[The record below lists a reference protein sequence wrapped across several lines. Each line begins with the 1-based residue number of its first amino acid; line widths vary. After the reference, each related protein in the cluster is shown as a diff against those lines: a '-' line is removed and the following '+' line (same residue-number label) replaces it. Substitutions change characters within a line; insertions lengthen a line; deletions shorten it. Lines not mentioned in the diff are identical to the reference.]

1 MNIVNSSSKNDKKQA
16 MKSDYFVR
24 AASWADDTFGRLEQS
39 RNRYQVAFV
48 LAMVLNVMALIA
60 VCVLANIQTLVPM
73 MVHHYD
79 HGVTTIEPLTHTN
92 APLNK
97 AQIESDLAHY
107 LTHRESYDISSYRAQ
122 FDLVNL
128 LSSEAVAAEYAR
140 EQDRNVKDSPISQ
153 LGAHHMRDV
162 HIYSINFLDNVTR
175 NADDLQKNHQNLAEI
190 VFTSTDIDKA
200 TGLKTEQHFNALVSW
215 TYVTPSTNPDV
226 RWKNWDG
233 LMVTRYTRQR
243 RNV

>member
-1 MNIVNSSSKNDKKQA
+1 MNIKSKAVNDKHKK
-16 MKSDYFVR
+16 MNTDYFAN
-24 AASWADDTFGRLEQS
+24 AASWADDTFGAMEQS
-39 RNRYQVAFV
+39 RNRYQLAFV
-48 LAMVLNVMALIA
+48 LAMSVNLVALIA

-79 HGVTTIEPLTHTN
+79 HGVTTVEPLTHTN

-140 EQDRNVKDSPISQ
+140 EQDRNVKDSPIQQ
-153 LGAHHMRDV
+153 LGATHMRNV
-162 HIYSINFLDNVTR
+162 HIFNIIFLDNVENNT
-175 NADDLQKNHQNLAEI
+175 NDLQKNHQNLAEI
-190 VFTSTDIDKA
+190 EFKSMDIDKA
-200 TGLKTEQHFNALVSW
+200 TGLKTEHHYNALVSW
-215 TYVTPSTNPDV
+215 AYVTPSTNPDV

-233 LMVTRYTRQR
+233 LMVTRYTRQL

>member
-1 MNIVNSSSKNDKKQA
+1 MNRFNHNSANDKKKQI
-16 MKSDYFVR
+16 KTDYFKR
-24 AASWADDTFGRLEQS
+24 ATSWADDTFGILEQS

-48 LAMVLNVMALIA
+48 LAMIVNVMALIA
-60 VCVLANIQTLVPM
+60 VCVLANLQTLVPM

-79 HGVTTIEPLTHTN
+79 HGVTIVEPLKHTN
-92 APLNK
+92 APINK

-122 FDLVNL
+122 FDLVSL
-128 LSSEAVAAEYAR
+128 LSSESVSAEYAR
-140 EQDRNVKDSPISQ
+140 EQDRHMKDSPITQ
-153 LGAHHMRDV
+153 LGANHMRDV
-162 HIYSINFLDNVTR
+162 HIYSINFLDNAAL

-200 TGLKTEQHFNALVSW
+200 TGLKTKQHFNALVSW
-215 TYVTPSTNPDV
+215 TYVKPSTNPDV

-233 LMVTRYTRQR
+233 FMVTRYSRQL

>member
-1 MNIVNSSSKNDKKQA
+1 M
-16 MKSDYFVR
+16 MTTRTTDYFKK
-24 AASWADDTFGRLEQS
+24 AATWADDTFGAMEQS

-48 LAMVLNVMALIA
+48 MSMGLNVVALIS
-60 VCVLANIQTLVPM
+60 VCVLANMQTLVPM
-73 MVHHYD
+73 MVHHYEQ
-79 HGVTTIEPLTHTN
+79 GVTTVEPLTLVN

-128 LSSEAVAAEYAR
+128 LSSDPVAAEYSR
-140 EQDRNVKDSPISQ
+140 EQDRNVKDAPIKQ
-153 LGAHHMRDV
+153 LGATHMREV
-162 HIYSINFLDNVTR
+162 HIYSINFLDNADL
-175 NADDLQKNHQNLAEI
+175 NANDLPKNHHNLAEI
-190 VFTSTDIDKA
+190 VFTRTDIDKA
-200 TGLKTEQHFNALVSW
+200 TGLKTAHHYNALVSW
-215 TYVTPSTNPDV
+215 VYVTPSTNPDA

-233 LMVTRYTRQR
+233 FRVTRYSRET

>member
-1 MNIVNSSSKNDKKQA
+1 MNLFKRKAAVAEKRNIKT
-16 MKSDYFVR
+16 DYFAK
-24 AASWADDTFGRLEQS
+24 AASWADDTFGALEQS
-39 RNRYQVAFV
+39 RNRYQAAFV
-48 LAMVLNVMALIA
+48 LAMGVNVVALIA
-60 VCVLANIQTLVPM
+60 VCALANIQTLVPM

-79 HGVTTIEPLTHTN
+79 HGVTTVEPLTYTN

-128 LSSEAVAAEYAR
+128 LSSETVAAEYAR
-140 EQDRNVKDSPISQ
+140 EQDRNVKDSPIQQ
-153 LGAHHMRDV
+153 LGATHMRDV
-162 HIYSINFLDNVTR
+162 HIYSINFLDNVM
-175 NADDLQKNHQNLAEI
+175 NNVDVGEKNHQNLAEI
-190 VFTSTDIDKA
+190 VFTSTDTDKA
-200 TGLKTEQHFNALVSW
+200 SGLKTEHHYNALVSW

-233 LMVTRYTRQR
+233 FMVTRFTRQL